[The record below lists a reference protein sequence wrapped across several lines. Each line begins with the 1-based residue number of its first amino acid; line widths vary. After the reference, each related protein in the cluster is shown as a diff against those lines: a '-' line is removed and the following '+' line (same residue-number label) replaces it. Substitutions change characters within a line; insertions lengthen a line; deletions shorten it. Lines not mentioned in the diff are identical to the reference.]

1 MTTPPARANRTLSA
15 ALLALYGALFLACWL
30 GLGPQTLAWSLNRA
44 LGVVAYVL
52 LALSV
57 TFGAL
62 LGSRASPPWLSRAQQ
77 GGWHGLISGAALLL
91 GGLHG
96 LLLTVDAQSP
106 QPLLAVLLPGAST
119 VLPLAVGL
127 GILGLYGLLVVW
139 ASTRLRAR
147 LSPRIWRALHL
158 GAYPS
163 FALLTAHGLLAGSDG
178 LTVLYGVSL
187 GAVVYTFG
195 LRLLDRRRPAGQPRA
210 LAAPLTPPAIPAAA
224 TDPTLSPPVSPPRSL
239 P

>member
-1 MTTPPARANRTLSA
+1 MTALARSNRSLSA
-15 ALLALYGALFLACWL
+15 ALLTLYGALFLACWL

-62 LGSRASPPWLSRAQQ
+62 LGSRMAPPWLSRAQQ

-106 QPLLAVLLPGAST
+106 QPLLAMLLPGAST

-127 GILGLYGLLVVW
+127 GTLGLYGLLVVW
-139 ASTRLRAR
+139 GSTRLRAR
-147 LSPRIWRALHL
+147 LSPRVWRALHL

-163 FALLTAHGLLAGSDG
+163 FALLTVHGLLAGSDH
-178 LTVLYGVSL
+178 LAPLYGISL
-187 GAVVYTFG
+187 GAVVYTFS
-195 LRLLDRRRPAGQPRA
+195 LRLLHERRPADRPRGLTTSRIIA
-210 LAAPLTPPAIPAAA
+210 TGAVDPTPPPS
-224 TDPTLSPPVSPPRSL
+224 DSPPRSL